1 MKRINLKIFR
11 IRQGLTQADMAARVG
26 CARDAY
32 CAIEAGK
39 RDPSVNFF
47 CALQDAFGIPDEKMW
62 ELVLRESETKS
73 A

>member
-11 IRQGLTQADMAARVG
+11 IRHGLTQADMAVRVG

-39 RDPSVNFF
+39 RDPSIAFF
-47 CALQDAFGIPDEKMW
+47 YALQDAFGIPDEKMW
-62 ELVLRESETKS
+62 ELTLHESATES
-73 A
+73 V